1 MKVAMEKIKSGRGI
15 GSARGGEVI
24 RKGLTKIRWLEQTL
38 ARDKET
44 SPCRSCVNPQQVVAK
59 SLR

>member
-15 GSARGGEVI
+15 GSARGG
-24 RKGLTKIRWLEQTL
+24 KGLTKIRWLEQTL

-44 SPCRSCVNPQQVVAK
+44 SPCR
-59 SLR
+59 